1 MKQVAPILVFS
12 LLAASACVGQNPPGD
27 QPAAPNQREIDR
39 IRAEIP
45 KTSPA
50 HQARLYAELGDRLVD
65 VANQQFDRSESVA
78 GQATIQE
85 IDQSSVKARDLAVST
100 KSNRKEVEMIFR
112 RTQRRLEALKHTLA
126 AEDRPALD
134 AVEKKLADMRQELLD
149 SMFAPRKPKEAK

>member
-12 LLAASACVGQNPPGD
+12 VLAAALCLGQNPPGD
-27 QPAAPNQREIDR
+27 PAATNQREIDR
-39 IRAEIP
+39 IRAEIQ
-45 KTSPA
+45 KVSPA
-50 HQARLYAELGDRLVD
+50 HQAKLYAELGERLVD
-65 VANQQFDRSESVA
+65 VASQQFDRSESVA

-112 RTQRRLEALKHTLA
+112 KTQRHLEALKHTLA
-126 AEDRPALD
+126 AEDRPAVD

-149 SMFAPRKPKEAK
+149 SMFAPNKPKEAK